1 MPSARSTKTAL
12 SVSRPAA
19 SASASYPAANRLRC
33 DPPPKTASLAFTSAP
48 DRSVPSICARQL
60 LGPVDLWTSQQRC
73 PQPHRPNS
81 KNRSTIRLEEGNP
94 SVLDVPAQC
103 PRCLRPKHYRGGGL
117 RTRLLANAHPFQP
130 PDHLVAKVRQLG
142 DVIHQRNADAGQPGF
157 AEIGKRRRD
166 VVGIADDRQAAHALD
181 VFAALRQIFL
191 HPHR

>member
-19 SASASYPAANRLRC
+19 SASASHSAANRLRC

-103 PRCLRPKHYRGGGL
+103 PRCLRPKQIAGADGASDL
-117 RTRLLANAHPFQP
+117 ILATQ
-130 PDHLVAKVRQLG
+130 
-142 DVIHQRNADAGQPGF
+142 
-157 AEIGKRRRD
+157 
-166 VVGIADDRQAAHALD
+166 
-181 VFAALRQIFL
+181 
-191 HPHR
+191 